1 MACGLGGSTNAAGGF
16 GGVACDLGGTTGT
29 AGGLGGVAGICGFG
43 GVAGVTISFGGAS
56 VEEASGFLTAA
67 ASLMGEGVLRDWDA
81 AGEDDCLGGGELSGG
96 GTVTGPNG
104 LLLLGALFVAGV
116 EGAADVSGFF
126 TSTAAAVAAFG
137 LEWLLLRNT
146 RQVQSLSQAAYFYF
160 YRSCKNSV
168 LTSECTLSTVQ

>member
-1 MACGLGGSTNAAGGF
+1 MACGLGGSTDAAGGF

-29 AGGLGGVAGICGFG
+29 AGGFGGVAGICGICGFG

-104 LLLLGALFVAGV
+104 LLLLGALLVAGIAA
-116 EGAADVSGFF
+116 AADVSGFF
-126 TSTAAAVAAFG
+126 TSAAFG

-146 RQVQSLSQAAYFYF
+146 RQVPSLSQAAEFYF
-160 YRSCKNSV
+160 HRSCRNGDP
-168 LTSECTLSTVQ
+168 TSECTLSTVQ